1 MAVVLALVLLK
12 ADLTK
17 GWAAWLRA
25 TVTLSVGLA
34 IAAAVRSFLV
44 PRLRARVAT
53 AGHVGEVI
61 NMSPDSLRSPLL
73 YLAFCILFEEHLHK
87 NTQGQNLEHMQV
99 ELVC

>member
-12 ADLTK
+12 ADLTNE
-17 GWAAWLRA
+17 WAAWLRA

-34 IAAAVRSFLV
+34 VAAAVRSFLV

-61 NMSPDSLRSPLL
+61 NMTPDSYKAPLL
-73 YLAFCILFEEHLHK
+73 YLAFCILFEEPLPE
-87 NTQGQNLEHMQV
+87 TSQG
-99 ELVC
+99 